1 MISLSIINQTFASWI
16 RSAVSFA
23 AVLFLGFL
31 LKRILARVF
40 GNVVSKTHFALY
52 DEKIV
57 AMVNSYVSFWVI
69 LLAFYI
75 AFLSSPYYNGSAVCV
90 GVNKLFY
97 IIFASSVVIFI
108 ASIIPEL
115 LQKLT
120 SKKVRVN
127 IIKFII
133 IFIGLALIINRIGI
147 KLMPIWAAMGM
158 GVLPAAFVIKDILSS
173 FYAGLN
179 ILASKQIVKGDYI
192 KVDSDHEGTVIE
204 ISWRTTLI
212 RSISNTVIVVPNVK
226 LLSTT
231 VTSFH
236 FHSSEVTGSV
246 DCRVAYGSNL
256 EHVEKVA
263 VFSAQEIINGS
274 EDTIKTYTP
283 IVRFIGFSDYSII
296 FSLFFRVKS
305 VYSKAFVQSEIL
317 KKIYKNFN
325 AEKIK
330 VSSVQK

>member
-1 MISLSIINQTFASWI
+1 MILLSIISQTFTSWV
-16 RSAVSFA
+16 RSVVSFA
-23 AVLFLGFL
+23 VVLFLGFF
-31 LKRILARVF
+31 LKKILTKVVR
-40 GNVVSKTHFALY
+40 NVISKTHFVLC

-57 AMVNSYVSFWVI
+57 ATSRGYISFWVI
-69 LLAFYI
+69 LLAFYV
-75 AFLSSPYYNGSAVCV
+75 AFLSSPYHNGSAICV

-97 IIFASSVVIFI
+97 VIFAGSVVVFI
-108 ASIIPEL
+108 ASIVPEL

-127 IIKFII
+127 IVKFII
-133 IFIGLALIINRIGI
+133 IFIGFALIISQIGI
-147 KLMPIWAAMGM
+147 KLMPIWATMGM
-158 GVLPAAFVIKDILSS
+158 GVVPVAFVIKDILSS

-204 ISWRTTLI
+204 ISWRTTII
-212 RSISNTVIVVPNVK
+212 RSISNTIIVVPNVK

-236 FHSSEVTGSV
+236 YHSSEVTGSV
-246 DCRVAYGSNL
+246 DCRVAYGSDL
-256 EHVEKVA
+256 ERVEKIA
-263 VFSAQEIINGS
+263 VLSAQEIINGS

-283 IVRFIGFSDYSII
+283 IVRFINFSDYSIN

-305 VYSKAFVQSEIL
+305 VYSRSFVQSEIL
-317 KKIYKNFN
+317 KNLYKNFN
-325 AEKIK
+325 AENVKI
-330 VSSVQK
+330 SSVQK

>member
-1 MISLSIINQTFASWI
+1 MISLSIISQTFASWI
-16 RSAVSFA
+16 KSAVSFA
-23 AVLFLGFL
+23 VVLFLGFL
-31 LKRILARVF
+31 LKKILTKVVR
-40 GNVVSKTHFALY
+40 NVVSRTHFALY

-57 AMVNSYVSFWVI
+57 TMVHSHISFWVT
-69 LLAFYI
+69 LLAFYV
-75 AFLSSPYYNGSAVCV
+75 AFLSSPYHNGSTICL

-97 IIFASSVVIFI
+97 IIFTFSIVIFI
-108 ASIIPEL
+108 ASIVPEL

-127 IIKFII
+127 IIKIII
-133 IFIGLALIINRIGI
+133 IFIGLALIITRIGI
-147 KLMPIWAAMGM
+147 NLMPIWAAMGM
-158 GVLPAAFVIKDILSS
+158 GVLPVAFVIKDILSS

-226 LLSTT
+226 LLSTA

-246 DCRVAYGSNL
+246 DCRVAYGSDL
-256 EHVEKVA
+256 EHVEKMA
-263 VFSAQEIINGS
+263 VLSAQEIIDGS

-283 IVRFIGFSDYSII
+283 IVRFISFSDYSIN

-317 KKIYKNFN
+317 KNLYKNFN
-325 AEKIK
+325 TENIK